1 MGWSVFG
8 FKIVGLIF
16 LFFFFSFLSEIVFNL
31 WVFFLKWFV
40 SNIFVAYEPFMA
52 EGSTL
57 CPWQFQMDFL
67 LFFDNSKCI
76 FTIFKVSFSVRV
88 VALVYSLC

>member
-1 MGWSVFG
+1 
-8 FKIVGLIF
+8 
-16 LFFFFSFLSEIVFNL
+16 
-31 WVFFLKWFV
+31 
-40 SNIFVAYEPFMA
+40 MA